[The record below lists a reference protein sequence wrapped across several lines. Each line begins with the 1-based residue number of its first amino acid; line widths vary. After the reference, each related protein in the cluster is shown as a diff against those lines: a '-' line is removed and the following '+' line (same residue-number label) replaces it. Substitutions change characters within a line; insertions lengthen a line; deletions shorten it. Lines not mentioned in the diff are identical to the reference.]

1 VLTPAR
7 WVQGLQCPL
16 WLWRAAREKA
26 DPGAPGRASPGEWLE
41 LRAGLRA
48 SFPAALRAGDAA
60 STRERIAEGAPA
72 LLDAVL
78 EHAGA
83 RVELDLLE
91 RGAGGSWRAVLLV
104 ADERARDADRERA
117 GLTAFALRGC
127 GLRAGRIEIW
137 LPDAARARGPG
148 PIDWSAFFRRF
159 DVTRDAGLLAA
170 DAPADLARLG
180 AVLAASA
187 PPEIE
192 PSPHCFRP
200 ARCPHRADCAR
211 PFALDWI
218 GHLPR
223 LRPELQHQLGECGV
237 RRIAEIP
244 DGVSLAPEQ
253 RAARRALR
261 AGGRWVSAKLG
272 PALASFGPPAAFL
285 DFEAFAPV
293 IPLYPGTRP
302 FQAIPVQWSLRVLD
316 SSGHMGRAEFLAE
329 PASDPRPAFADA
341 LLEAAGPP
349 ELPVVV
355 YSPFESEVLAELAQ
369 ALPGRAD
376 RLMRLR
382 ARLRDLQGVV
392 RLHAYRAEQR
402 GAYGL
407 KRVVPAFVA
416 GFSWA
421 DLAVAGGGAAHD
433 TWLALARGEL
443 TPEAAGTARRELAAY
458 CARDTEALDVLL
470 GALRAL
476 EPSP

>member
-1 VLTPAR
+1 VLTPER
-7 WVQGLQCPL
+7 LVQGLQCPL
-16 WLWRAAREKA
+16 WLWRAAREHG
-26 DPGAPGRASPGEWLE
+26 DPGAAGRASPGEWLE
-41 LRAGLRA
+41 LRAGLRGN
-48 SFPAALRAGDAA
+48 FPAAVRAGDTA
-60 STRERIAEGAPA
+60 STRARIAEGAPA
-72 LLDAVL
+72 LLDAVF

-83 RVELDLLE
+83 RVEIDVLE
-91 RGAGGSWRAVLLV
+91 RAAGDSWRIVLLV
-104 ADERARDADRERA
+104 ADERAREADRERA
-117 GLTAFALRGC
+117 GLTAFTLRGC

-148 PIDWSAFFRRF
+148 PIDWSLFFRRL

-180 AVLAASA
+180 AVLTASA
-187 PPEIE
+187 PPRIE

-200 ARCPHRADCAR
+200 ARCPHRADCTR

-223 LRPELQHQLGECGV
+223 LRPELRHQLGECGV
-237 RRIAEIP
+237 RRIDEIP
-244 DGVSLAPEQ
+244 EDVSLAPEQ

-261 AGGRWVSAKLG
+261 AGGLWISAQLG
-272 PALASFGPPAAFL
+272 QVLSGFGPPAAFL
-285 DFEAFAPV
+285 DFEAFAPA
-293 IPLYPGTRP
+293 IPLYPDTRP

-316 SSGHMGRAEFLAE
+316 PSGRTARAEFLADLDG
-329 PASDPRPAFADA
+329 DPRPAFAEA

-355 YSPFESEVLAELAQ
+355 YSPFESEVLAELARV
-369 ALPGRAD
+369 LPARAD

-392 RLHAYRAEQR
+392 RLHAYHAEQR

-407 KRVVPAFVA
+407 KRVLPAFVPD
-416 GFSWA
+416 FCWD
-421 DLAVAGGGAAHD
+421 DLGVAGGGAAHD

-443 TPEAAGTARRELAAY
+443 APVAAGRARSDLAAY
-458 CARDTEALDVLL
+458 CARDTEALDALL
-470 GALRAL
+470 GALRGL
-476 EPSP
+476 KPTP